1 VVVSEWPT
9 LAQLSAAVGG
19 IALAAAIGSWI
30 GDRLSIHRAALRV
43 ARRQMRQNDERGTI
57 PKDSPAL

>member
-1 VVVSEWPT
+1 MPT
-9 LAQLSAAVGG
+9 ALAFAIALTG
-19 IALAAAIGSWI
+19 IAVAAAIGSWLS
-30 GDRLSIHRAALRV
+30 GPVDRWFDKLAALRV

>member
-1 VVVSEWPT
+1 V
-9 LAQLSAAVGG
+9 
-19 IALAAAIGSWI
+19 AAAIGSWLS
-30 GDRLSIHRAALRV
+30 GPVDRWFDKLAALRV